1 LTRTLTSRDG
11 TIIGYRQL
19 GNGPGVVLLHGAGQ
33 SSQNFLTLARAMA
46 DQFTLYVPDRRGRA
60 MSGPYCEDHGL
71 DDEVE
76 DLEALLSETGA
87 HYVFGLSSGA
97 VIALQAA
104 LRIPSITML
113 ALYEPPLETET
124 MTQRAWV
131 PRYEREL
138 ARGDLAAALVTVLK
152 GTADRTALR
161 FVPRALLEV
170 GIRLG
175 IRAAARKPS
184 PPGVVHPLDL
194 IATIHYDAIIVAE
207 AAGPLERFASL
218 GCEVLLL
225 GGKRSNKSLE
235 AAVDGLAAV
244 LPGARRVTL
253 SGVGHTAAD
262 NGGKPEL
269 VAAELRSFFD
279 G

>member
-1 LTRTLTSRDG
+1 
-11 TIIGYRQL
+11 
-19 GNGPGVVLLHGAGQ
+19 
-33 SSQNFLTLARAMA
+33 M
-46 DQFTLYVPDRRGRA
+46 
-60 MSGPYCEDHGL
+60 
-71 DDEVE
+71 
-76 DLEALLSETGA
+76 
-87 HYVFGLSSGA
+87 
-97 VIALQAA
+97 
-104 LRIPSITML
+104 
-113 ALYEPPLETET
+113 
-124 MTQRAWV
+124 

-161 FVPRALLEV
+161 FVPRVLLEQ

-194 IATIHYDAIIVAE
+194 IATIHYDAITVAE

-218 GCEVLLL
+218 RCEVLLL

-244 LPGARRVTL
+244 LPGARRVML
-253 SGVGHTAAD
+253 SRVGHTAAD

-269 VAAELRSFFD
+269 VAAALRSFFGGQDRPAGGRGQAPVTPPDQPIPIRRSRQSWAHD
-279 G
+279 GSPEGSRSKLALCVHKP